1 MNTPN
6 SVRFMYIL
14 LLLLAFS
21 FDVAGQSSQSPLTKP
36 TPPGQEISPD
46 DVVRVNTTL
55 VGVPV
60 TVLDRQGR
68 FVPNLKQEDFH
79 LYENGV
85 EQQIAHF
92 APVDV
97 PVTVLLLFDNR
108 LLDAPHKLVS
118 NLHELAMTFAGQM
131 RPGDR
136 VLVAKFGD
144 GNFEILRKTDD
155 DGARVLKE
163 PHKIKWHFGLSIHD
177 AVDAAIRYMNRIPGR
192 KAIVLFSDGLLASV
206 IEVTEAIP
214 SHRIISQTETKAHEK
229 VTPQHTLNEA
239 EESDAPIYVMRYDTM
254 TDMVRNG
261 PQPGTPEWRYK
272 EFAAG
277 RRNDYRIADEYLHAL
292 AEKSGAR
299 LYPLGKPPELAP
311 AFTQISAELSQQYSL
326 GYYPKTQGQP
336 GERREIRVRVQM
348 PGLVVR
354 SRTTYVYTQPKQK

>member
-1 MNTPN
+1 MTNTPN
-6 SVRFMYIL
+6 SMRWMYVL

-21 FDVAGQSSQSPLTKP
+21 FDATGQSSQSPPAKP
-36 TPPGQEISPD
+36 TLQGQEISPD

-68 FVPNLKQEDFH
+68 LVPNLKQEDFH

-85 EQQIAHF
+85 EQQITHF
-92 APVDV
+92 APVNV

-108 LLDAPHKLVS
+108 LLDAPRKLVS
-118 NLHELAMTFAGQM
+118 NLHELAMTFADQM

-136 VLVAKFGD
+136 VLVAKFGED
-144 GNFEILRKTDD
+144 KFEILRKTKD

-163 PHKIKWHFGLSIHD
+163 PHKVKWHFGSSIHD
-177 AVDAAIRYMNRIPGR
+177 AVDAAIRYMNGIPGR
-192 KAIVLFSDGLLASV
+192 KAIVLFSDGLLHSV
-206 IEVTEAIP
+206 IEVTEAMP
-214 SHRIISQTETKAHEK
+214 SGRIISRTETKPREK

-239 EESDAPIYVMRYDTM
+239 EESDAPIYVMQYDTM

-261 PQPGTPEWRYK
+261 PQPGTREWQWK
-272 EFAAG
+272 DWMAG
-277 RRNDYRIADEYLHAL
+277 RRNDYRIADEYLHSL

-299 LYPLGKPPELAP
+299 LYPVGKPPELTE

-326 GYYPKTQGQP
+326 GYYPKTLGQP
-336 GERREIRVRVQM
+336 GERREIRVRVQR
-348 PGLVVR
+348 PDLVVR
-354 SRTTYVYTQPKQK
+354 SRTTYVYTPPKK